1 MIAKCPHCGTQYEMK
16 DEILA
21 GRAEMQGRCRVCHKT
36 FALPFKTAS
45 KSVAES
51 SEEATRLAAPGDF
64 LHLPQDKIVALS
76 VTAGPQKGEVFV
88 LSKPR
93 VLVGRKGADVVL
105 NDPQVS
111 RQHCVIEITGAAAR
125 VMDLDTTNGTAVN
138 GVKITRSCELEHLSE
153 VRIGASCLL
162 YTVRAKD

>member
-1 MIAKCPHCGTQYEMK
+1 MTAKCPHCGIQYELK

-21 GRAEMQGRCRVCHKT
+21 SRSEVQGRCRVCHKT
-36 FALPFKTAS
+36 FALPVMAAS
-45 KSVAES
+45 KPAAEV
-51 SEEATRLAAPGDF
+51 SEEATRLAVPGDY

-88 LSKPR
+88 LNKPR

-111 RQHCVIEITGAAAR
+111 RQHRVIEISGVAAR
-125 VMDLDTTNGTAVN
+125 VMDLDTTNGTDVN
-138 GVKITRSCELEHLSE
+138 GVKIAQSCALEHLSE
-153 VRIGASCLL
+153 VRIGASSLL
-162 YTVRAKD
+162 YTVRAKE